1 METPGHDLDSLSG
14 SNLPLRVTA
23 IVVYVTLAL
32 LAVTIPQAAVNR
44 LNDFS
49 PSPLRDSALAVA
61 QPIAEVSH
69 RLGLDWPYRAGRR
82 AFLTVT
88 NKTED

>member
-1 METPGHDLDSLSG
+1 MEPHDLNSLPG

-32 LAVTIPQAAVNR
+32 LALTIPQAAVNR

-49 PSPLRDSALAVA
+49 PVPLRDTALAVA
-61 QPIAEVSH
+61 RPVAEVSH
-69 RLGLDWPYRAGRR
+69 RIGLDWPSRAGRR
-82 AFLTVT
+82 AFLTLT